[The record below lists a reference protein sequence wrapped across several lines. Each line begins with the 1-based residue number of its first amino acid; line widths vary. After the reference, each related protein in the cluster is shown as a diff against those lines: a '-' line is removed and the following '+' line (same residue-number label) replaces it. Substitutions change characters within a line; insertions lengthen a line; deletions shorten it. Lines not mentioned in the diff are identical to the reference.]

1 MDTHQAKTWFKPMA
15 RAGYAA
21 RGLIYTVIGFFA
33 ALAATGAGQTLGSR
47 DALATL
53 LDSGAGSLLA
63 YALIAGLIFY
73 ALWRLIQAGFDTD
86 RHGTDAKGLAIRG
99 GLLVSGLTYLTLAAY
114 AWSLARG
121 GAGGQ
126 GGGGFAESLAGF
138 VGSRWA
144 SAILALALAGA
155 GIAHILK
162 ALREKYARY
171 IEASPGA
178 MRTIHPIAKT
188 GLTARGV
195 VFLVVAF
202 LFALRAWAAGGGGS
216 GETPGLREAL
226 QFIQGL
232 PAGGWLLAATGVG
245 LLAFA
250 LYSFTEALY
259 RRINVEDANTSQLPG
274 PRRAPAAARH
284 RSAI

>member
-1 MDTHQAKTWFKPMA
+1 MDTYQAKTWIKPMA

-33 ALAATGAGQTLGSR
+33 ALAATGAGETLGSR

-53 LDSGAGSLLA
+53 LDSGAGSVLA
-63 YALIAGLIFY
+63 YALIAGLAFY

-86 RHGTDAKGLAIRG
+86 HHGTGAEGLAVRG

-121 GAGGQ
+121 SGAGGK
-126 GGGGFAESLAGF
+126 GGGFAETLAGF

-144 SAILALALAGA
+144 SALLALVLAGA
-155 GIAHILK
+155 GIAHIVK

-171 IEASPGA
+171 LDAGPSA
-178 MRTIHPIAKT
+178 MRAIHPIAKT
-188 GLTARGV
+188 GLVARGI

-202 LFALRAWAAGGGGS
+202 LFALRAWASGGGGS
-216 GETPGLREAL
+216 NETPGLREAL

-259 RRINVEDANTSQLPG
+259 RRINVEDASTSRLPG
-274 PRRAPAAARH
+274 LGGHRAAGRPRG
-284 RSAI
+284 AI